1 MIQPPSHPPQLLHQP
16 DPAPPLLDHP
26 LRYEMVNELHARPSP
41 RLTMPCTAVYIA
53 FKEPHDAANRD
64 RSLDLA
70 HLSELVTRHGAPAPQ
85 AGAGHYAAQLG
96 RHELRWESHTEFV
109 SYAGFTPGQPAR
121 PFDPALAEIF
131 PAHWQARAPGRRVAA
146 AMVHLAPMP
155 DDPEAI
161 APLLAAWF
169 AADGLVAVQVL
180 DGAAVIATDFRIDPS
195 GWMRFAV
202 FAAPDAGAGRL
213 GRIVQRLLELE
224 TYRAMSMLGLPRV
237 RALNATMNALE
248 TRLTA
253 LVERLGDERGPAE
266 PMLDELLSLSL
277 RLESEA
283 TQHGFRFGATRAY
296 EAIVHDR
303 IASLRETRFQGRQ
316 TLTEFMVRRFQPA
329 MRTVQSAERRL
340 DAMVDRAA
348 RAGELLRTRV
358 DVQRKG
364 QNQALLERMDRRADL
379 QLRLQHTVEG
389 LSVVAISYYAVG
401 LLGYAVYPLAEAAG
415 VERSIVIATLTPVV
429 ILAVWLAMRRVR
441 ARLHDSAGSHAGHG
455 DL

>member
-1 MIQPPSHPPQLLHQP
+1 MTTPLATPRTALPPV
-16 DPAPPLLDHP
+16 DHP

-41 RLTMPCTAVYIA
+41 RLSLPCTAVYVA
-53 FKEPHDAANRD
+53 FKEPRDAANRD
-64 RSLDLA
+64 RSLDIA
-70 HLSELVTRHGAPAPQ
+70 HLAELVTRHGAPLPQ
-85 AGAGHYAAQLG
+85 ADAGHYAAQLG

-109 SYAGFTPGQPAR
+109 SYAGFTPGRPHR
-121 PFDPALAEIF
+121 PFDPSLAEMF
-131 PAHWQARAPGRRVAA
+131 PADWQARAPGRRVAA
-146 AMVHLAPMP
+146 AMVHVTPMP
-155 DDPEAI
+155 EDPEAI
-161 APLLAAWF
+161 TPLLSSWF

-180 DGAAVIATDFRIDPS
+180 DGAAVVATDFRIDPA

-202 FAAPDAGAGRL
+202 FAAPEVGAGRL
-213 GRIVQRLLELE
+213 GRVVQRLLELE
-224 TYRAMSMLGLPRV
+224 TYRAMSMLALPRV

-253 LVERLGDERGPAE
+253 LVERLGDDTRPAE
-266 PMLDELLSLSL
+266 TVLHELLTLSL
-277 RLESEA
+277 KLESAA

-316 TLTEFMVRRFQPA
+316 TLNEFMVRRFLPA
-329 MRTVQSAERRL
+329 MRTVQSAELRL

-358 DVQRKG
+358 DVQRSG

-401 LLGYAVYPLAEAAG
+401 LLGYAVYPLASAAG
-415 VERSIVIATLTPVV
+415 IERSTLVAALTPLV
-429 ILAVWLAMRRVR
+429 ILAVWLGMRRVR
-441 ARLHDSAGSHAGHG
+441 ARLHESAGDRAGHG

>member
-1 MIQPPSHPPQLLHQP
+1 
-16 DPAPPLLDHP
+16 LDHP
-26 LRYEMVNELHARPSP
+26 LRYGMVNELHARPSP
-41 RLTMPCTAVYIA
+41 RLTVPCTAVYVA
-53 FKEPHDAANRD
+53 FKEPRDAANRD
-64 RSLDLA
+64 RSVDIA
-70 HLSELVTRHGAPAPQ
+70 HLTELVTRHGAPAPQ
-85 AGAGHYAAQLG
+85 EGAGHYAALLG

-109 SYAGFTPGQPAR
+109 SYAGFTPGAQDR
-121 PFDPALAEIF
+121 PFDPALAELF
-131 PAHWQARAPGRRVAA
+131 PHAWQARAPGRRIAA
-146 AMVHLAPMP
+146 ALVHVTPMP
-155 DDPEAI
+155 ARPEEI
-161 APLLAAWF
+161 DSLLSAWF

-180 DGAAVIATDFRIDPS
+180 DGAAVVATDFRIDPA

-202 FAAPDAGAGRL
+202 FAERDIGAGRL

-237 RALNATMNALE
+237 RALTETMNALE
-248 TRLTA
+248 LRLTA
-253 LVERLGDERGPAE
+253 LVERLGDDSRPAE
-266 PMLDELLSLSL
+266 AVLDELLNLSL

-303 IASLRETRFQGRQ
+303 IASLREARFQGRQ

-340 DAMVDRAA
+340 GAMVDRAA

-364 QNQALLERMDRRADL
+364 QNQALLARMDRRADL

-401 LLGYAVYPLAEAAG
+401 LLGYAAYPLSEAAG
-415 VERSIVIATLTPVV
+415 IERTTLVAALTPLV
-429 ILAVWLAMRRVR
+429 ILAVWLGMRRIR
-441 ARLHDSAGSHAGHG
+441 ARLHDGAGDHG
-455 DL
+455 GGKDN